1 MAKTLRTAFPPRRTD
16 SKHAKALA
24 AGALGL
30 ALLLPLPLQ
39 AQEDAEDK
47 AHLEKRLTK
56 ILEFERTGAEIP
68 WSNPKTGNSGNI
80 QLKRTYFLDPKTPCR
95 DYVRSVDRGEG
106 EPETIRG
113 TGCREATGGWKL
125 TEDAKPKRTVK
136 RGAEESRTAVAT
148 PGGAGAPSAK
158 APAGGD
164 GAPGKPPAGAKAAPG
179 AEPAAAKK
187 APAAP
192 AKAVAKAPPPPPKI
206 SARVPNRLP
215 EWEAANDNAY

>member
-1 MAKTLRTAFPPRRTD
+1 MD
-16 SKHAKALA
+16 SRHTKALA

-39 AQEDAEDK
+39 AQEDVEDK
-47 AHLEKRLTK
+47 AHLEKRLGK

-68 WSNPKTGNSGNI
+68 WSNPKTGNSGSI

-95 DYVRSVDRGEG
+95 DYVRSVERGEG

-136 RGAEESRTAVAT
+136 RGGAESKTAAAT

-164 GAPGKPPAGAKAAPG
+164 GAPGKPAGAKPAAAP
-179 AEPAAAKK
+179 AAAAAPAKK
-187 APAAP
+187 APAKAAP
-192 AKAVAKAPPPPPKI
+192 KAPPPPPKI